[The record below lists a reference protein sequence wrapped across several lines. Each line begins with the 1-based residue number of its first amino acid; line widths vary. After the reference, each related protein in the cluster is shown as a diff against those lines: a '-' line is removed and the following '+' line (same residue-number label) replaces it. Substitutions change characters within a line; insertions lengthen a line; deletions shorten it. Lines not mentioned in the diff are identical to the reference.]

1 MARRKSFLDRML
13 GGESQQARDQRERES
28 RNVEAHVLRQA
39 QRRADLERLRVK
51 DDQARTDQE
60 QAQARLA
67 ADLRDQNECLEFHL
81 RRLTDVLRDREQGLA
96 TTSEMHA
103 AAFRHRGAAAF
114 VQAVQDGLCASPY
127 PPSLPARTTVL
138 GYRPDA
144 RELII
149 ERELPRVSVVPPEQ
163 EYRVVK
169 GRILPVPRN
178 PAEVRHLYGQLLAR
192 IALRT
197 IAEAFALT
205 PPGLV
210 ASVVL
215 DGRVTAVDQATGRP
229 THPHLLSVQFD
240 REAFEEIHLDAPALD
255 PELCLRGNNAQIS
268 PHPYDLV
275 PVTPLLHHDLERH
288 DTIADRDLLMDLDNR
303 RDLLGLHRDEFESLV
318 RRLFEA
324 SGLRAW
330 QTQASRKNGVDAVA
344 VNEDP
349 VLGGVVVIQANR
361 YSGVVPPEA
370 VRALAGV
377 MADRH
382 ATKGILL
389 TTSWVGRET
398 IEYARRNGRIQIIE
412 GRELKQMLAATL
424 NMNVLI
430 SLPTLPQGWER
441 AQVA

>member
-1 MARRKSFLDRML
+1 MPPSSGTA
-13 GGESQQARDQRERES
+13 
-28 RNVEAHVLRQA
+28 
-39 QRRADLERLRVK
+39 
-51 DDQARTDQE
+51 
-60 QAQARLA
+60 
-67 ADLRDQNECLEFHL
+67 
-81 RRLTDVLRDREQGLA
+81 
-96 TTSEMHA
+96 
-103 AAFRHRGAAAF
+103 GAAAF

>member
-1 MARRKSFLDRML
+1 
-13 GGESQQARDQRERES
+13 
-28 RNVEAHVLRQA
+28 
-39 QRRADLERLRVK
+39 
-51 DDQARTDQE
+51 
-60 QAQARLA
+60 
-67 ADLRDQNECLEFHL
+67 
-81 RRLTDVLRDREQGLA
+81 
-96 TTSEMHA
+96 
-103 AAFRHRGAAAF
+103 
-114 VQAVQDGLCASPY
+114 
-127 PPSLPARTTVL
+127 
-138 GYRPDA
+138 
-144 RELII
+144 
-149 ERELPRVSVVPPEQ
+149 
-163 EYRVVK
+163 
-169 GRILPVPRN
+169 
-178 PAEVRHLYGQLLAR
+178 
-192 IALRT
+192 
-197 IAEAFALT
+197 
-205 PPGLV
+205 V

-215 DGRVTAVDQATGRP
+215 NGRVTAVDRATGRP

-255 PELCLRGNNAQIS
+255 PELCLRRNNALIS

-275 PVTPLLHHDLERH
+275 PVTPLPHHDLEQY
-288 DTIADRDLLMDLDNR
+288 DTMADRDLRMELDSR
-303 RDLLGLHRDEFESLV
+303 LDLLGLHPDQFESLV

-324 SGLRAW
+324 RGLRAW
-330 QTQASRKNGVDAVA
+330 QTEAVRKDGVDAVA

-377 MADRH
+377 MADRR

-398 IEYARRNGRIQIIE
+398 IEYVRGNGRIQIIE

-441 AQVA
+441 TQVA